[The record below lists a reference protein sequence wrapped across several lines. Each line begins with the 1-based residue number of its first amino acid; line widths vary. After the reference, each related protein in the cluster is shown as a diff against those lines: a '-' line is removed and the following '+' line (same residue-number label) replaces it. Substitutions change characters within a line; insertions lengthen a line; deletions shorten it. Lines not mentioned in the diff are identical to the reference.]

1 VVHPAGH
8 VVLQHMGVFYE
19 GGVKQAIQHPEVD
32 CHQLEGEKLAVAQ
45 QSVKNI
51 TVIGAG

>member
-1 VVHPAGH
+1 
-8 VVLQHMGVFYE
+8 MGVFYE